1 MSNMRH
7 EVYNLN
13 IYCLHVTESNGSQH
27 IECEYERLNW
37 VIIKL
42 DLIKKE
48 WNFMDLI
55 LEIKSPRGKSV
66 NN

>member
-1 MSNMRH
+1 MLR
-7 EVYNLN
+7 NLMV
-13 IYCLHVTESNGSQH
+13 HTH

-42 DLIKKE
+42 DLIKKKN

-55 LEIKSPRGKSV
+55 LEIKSPGGKSV